1 MQKVLNTQGLNWGT
15 YVLNDKEFE
24 LNHYQSGQKI
34 MQFPYSDISISNAS
48 GKNEVAI
55 EFNQPQRKD
64 GERLKCD
71 FLCEMRFYVQNNELQ
86 NQG

>member
-1 MQKVLNTQGLNWGT
+1 M
-15 YVLNDKEFE
+15 
-24 LNHYQSGQKI
+24 
-34 MQFPYSDISISNAS
+34 MQFPYSDISISNSS

-64 GERLKCD
+64 GERLKFD